1 MCVWI
6 FIGELANVVY
16 RKNSSITSS
25 ADDIGMYSRWESKH
39 TLHGWCDR
47 QICNNS
53 FFPNHTPCLVSDF
66 RGPFSIKF
74 DISFDVPRW
83 LESLMAHWP
92 DSTFYECAHLE
103 SPTFTC
109 HCPFPAS
116 QSIASGTWLQL
127 GAAMDQARLGWAASK
142 PIRFIWFASVQLYKK
157 LDTEPT
163 RLLLNWFGLCD
174 WV

>member
-1 MCVWI
+1 MGRLRVCV
-6 FIGELANVVY
+6 FGFSL
-16 RKNSSITSS
+16 
-25 ADDIGMYSRWESKH
+25 ESLQTWFAERTQVLLLRRM
-39 TLHGWCDR
+39 TLECILDENLNTHFMVDATGKCGL
-47 QICNNS
+47 NNS

-103 SPTFTC
+103 SHTFTC

-127 GAAMDQARLGWAASK
+127 GAAMDQARLGWATSK

-163 RLLLNWFGLCD
+163 R
-174 WV
+174 